1 MLRFFKGDFSS
12 TLFKKIGIKCAK
24 AHLIKKKVLLLSSL
38 SAFHL
43 LSVLA
48 SEMNMRRAAERL
60 FVSQPALSQR
70 LQTIESEWGIKL
82 FNRSPKGLSLTP
94 AGELVIGFVNEV
106 LIKEEKV
113 KESIDAMNSEVYGTL
128 KIAVASIVGQN
139 WLPQVLK
146 KFVQRYPH
154 AKISLITGW
163 SSEILK
169 SLYEDQVHVGIIR
182 GTPDWK
188 GKKVHLFEDA
198 LYLVD
203 TEISS
208 PEQVL
213 ETDRPFIQFKS
224 DSNYYQE
231 IQDWWH
237 RQFQTVPKRT
247 IVVDQIETC
256 KQMAFNGIGYAILPA
271 ITLHGGERDIFKI
284 PLLDEQGQP
293 LKRDTWLLGY
303 ESAFQLKQ
311 VQAFVN
317 IVKEHIRDEE
327 QH

>member
-1 MLRFFKGDFSS
+1 MTSISEFQ
-12 TLFKKIGIKCAK
+12 
-24 AHLIKKKVLLLSSL
+24 
-38 SAFHL
+38 L

-48 SEMNMRRAAERL
+48 QEMNMRKASERL

-70 LQTIESEWGIKL
+70 LQTIEKEWETKL
-82 FNRSPKGLSLTP
+82 FIRSQKGLSLTP
-94 AGELVIGFVNEV
+94 AGEHVIQFVNDV
-106 LIKEEKV
+106 LLKQEKV
-113 KESIDAMNSEVYGTL
+113 RETIHSLQSGVSGTL

-146 KFVQRYPH
+146 KFIDKYPQVR
-154 AKISLITGW
+154 ISLVTGW

-169 SLYEDQVHVGIIR
+169 CLYDDQVHIGIIR

-188 GKKVHLFEDA
+188 GVKVHLFHDP

-203 TEISS
+203 RELTK

-213 ETDRPFIQFKS
+213 ETERPFIQFKS

-231 IQDWWH
+231 IQDWWM
-237 RQFQTVPKRT
+237 RNYKTSPKRT
-247 IVVDQIETC
+247 VVVDQIETC
-256 KQMAFNGIGYAILPA
+256 KQMAFNGIGYAILPS
-271 ITLHGGERDIFKI
+271 ITLQKAGPDIFKI
-284 PLLDEQGQP
+284 PLIGENNQP

-311 VQAFVN
+311 VQAFVDL
-317 IVKEHIRDEE
+317 IKDHIAESSEE
-327 QH
+327 